1 MQIQSQHGIVSSIM
15 MEPFSGTPESFGFRD
30 HLLISATT
38 QTGIQPSQRI
48 DVFDEALLTFESL
61 EQALDFLSEVIRLAT
76 TEPLMPNQCVELRCG
91 LCWGEYFIHSDQF
104 YGPAVNIA
112 TQLSFQSR
120 KNEILIG
127 GMNCEVIKQYLSTR
141 SQLEYFIRDENEHL
155 VSIALSGTDSTITRM
170 KLLQLTIKSES
181 FRQSYTPQRLLTLAV
196 GRSPACN
203 IHIEQDHVS
212 RHHATLTLKDDQLF
226 LEDHSANGTFVYTE
240 EQEFFLSRES
250 VKLGQKGELS
260 FGAKAE
266 DYPSLIISFRFH
278 GPGEETGEYEI
289 CGYTASP

>member
-1 MQIQSQHGIVSSIM
+1 M

-48 DVFDEALLTFESL
+48 DVFDETLLTFESL
-61 EQALDFLSEVIRLAT
+61 EQALDFLSVVIRLAT

-104 YGPAVNIA
+104 YGPAVNLA

-127 GMNCEVIKQYLSTR
+127 GMNCAVVKQYMDTR
-141 SQLEYFIRDENEHL
+141 SHLEYFIRDENEHL

-203 IHIEQDHVS
+203 IHIEKDHVS

>member
-1 MQIQSQHGIVSSIM
+1 M
-15 MEPFSGTPESFGFRD
+15 MEPFSGTPDSFGFRD
-30 HLLISATT
+30 RLLSSAST
-38 QTGIQPSQRI
+38 QTDIHPSQRI

-61 EQALDFLSEVIRLAT
+61 EQALDYLTKVIDLAT
-76 TEPLMPNQCVELRCG
+76 SDPLMASQCVELRCG
-91 LCWGEYFIHSDQF
+91 LCWGEYFTHSEQF
-104 YGPAVNIA
+104 YGPAVNLA

-127 GMNCEVIKQYLSTR
+127 GMNCEVVKQYMDAR
-141 SQLEYFIRDENEHL
+141 SHLECFIRDENEHL
-155 VSIALSGTDSTITRM
+155 VSIALAEADSTITQM
-170 KLLQLTIKSES
+170 KLLQLTIKSEN
-181 FRQSYTPQRLLTLAV
+181 FHQSYTPQRLLTLAV

-203 IHIEQDHVS
+203 IHIKQDHVS

-240 EQEFFLSRES
+240 DQEFFLSREGM
-250 VKLGQKGELS
+250 KLGQKGELS

-289 CGYTASP
+289 CGYTANP